1 MIHLLLAIFD
11 FNISLLLLI
20 FTKLERFLFKI
31 DFSVTGFDSI
41 LQCALFLLRAP
52 CRQIYSM
59 FEI

>member
-31 DFSVTGFDSI
+31 DSSVTGFDKYISVCNV
-41 LQCALFLLRAP
+41 LTEG
-52 CRQIYSM
+52 SM
-59 FEI
+59 QTYIFNV